1 MDSPGDTDEA
11 AAPAVVVA
19 GAEAEAKTESA
30 VGDGK
35 GGRGGGGEKGS
46 TAKDR
51 VKGPWSPEEDL
62 ILSEL
67 VSKLGPRNW
76 SLIARGIDGRS
87 GKSCRLRW
95 CNQLDPTVKRKPFTE
110 EEDQMI
116 VSAHAIHGN
125 KWAAI
130 ARLLPGRTDN
140 AIKNHWN
147 STLKRRSMGLDRM
160 KHESSKT
167 VDDPGVDKVKASSEE
182 TLSCGNVNSLESME
196 AKDVSSLKNTSKD
209 GQEGITTTA
218 VMNNG
223 SVGPQ
228 APPTLFRP
236 VARLSAF
243 NLQEDR
249 NGLFGEPSNRDEF
262 GDSIYGERAVPHH
275 CGHGCCSSEGDEKAD
290 SSLLGPDFV
299 EYSEPEF
306 FPSFQLAALATDISN
321 AAWIHSGLD
330 SNIVPNIGTSHEA
343 VERAVGHAS
352 YAQSRILEDT
362 RLNNN
367 HYHFGGGRSKRMG
380 ACAVATT
387 LSK

>member
-1 MDSPGDTDEA
+1 MDNPGNPDEAA
-11 AAPAVVVA
+11 AAPAVVVD
-19 GAEAEAKTESA
+19 GAETESA
-30 VGDGK
+30 VGDGE
-35 GGRGGGGEKGS
+35 GGVGGGKGS
-46 TAKDR
+46 TRKDR

-67 VSKLGPRNW
+67 VSKFGPRNW

-110 EEDQMI
+110 EEDRLI

-160 KHESSKT
+160 KQESSKT

-182 TLSCGNVNSLESME
+182 TLSCGNVYSLESMD
-196 AKDVSSLKNTSKD
+196 AKDVTSLKNISKD

-223 SVGPQ
+223 SAGPQ
-228 APPTLFRP
+228 APLTLFRP

-243 NLQEDR
+243 NLYEDR
-249 NGLFGEPSNRDEF
+249 NGLFGEPSNQDESV
-262 GDSIYGERAVPHH
+262 DSIYGEREVPHQ
-275 CGHGCCSSEGDEKAD
+275 CGHGCCANECDEKAV
-290 SSLLGPDFV
+290 SSLLGPEFV
-299 EYSEPEF
+299 EYSEPEV

-321 AAWIHSGLD
+321 AAWMRSGLD

-343 VERAVGHAS
+343 VGRAVGHAS
-352 YAQSRILEDT
+352 HAQSGILEDT
-362 RLNNN
+362 RMNNT
-367 HYHFGGGRSKRMG
+367 HYRFDSGRSKLMG
-380 ACAVATT
+380 ACAVANAP
-387 LSK
+387 SK